1 MSNPTLSS
9 GALEVVSR
17 INISYETKMNCNGFF
32 KIFLCIVIQ
41 NTAITGL
48 NFFVVLNMLICNLN
62 EEHTCPLSEKKV
74 GIVQFPVQF
83 DESHFSLTFQAIING
98 QNFDKPVLQVIVSYI
113 VLIIFVFIHLNNMQ
127 CGFFFKETLDFIL
140 LNAYHFKYFVKEYI
154 VSQYF

>member
-1 MSNPTLSS
+1 MYSYLEYSNYWL
-9 GALEVVSR
+9 
-17 INISYETKMNCNGFF
+17 K
-32 KIFLCIVIQ
+32 
-41 NTAITGL
+41 
-48 NFFVVLNMLICNLN
+48 FFVVLNMLICNLN

-127 CGFFFKETLDFIL
+127 CFFFKETLDFIL
-140 LNAYHFKYFVKEYI
+140 LMLIISNTLFKNILSVNIFEYLFMFI
-154 VSQYF
+154 IDFINNK